1 MTTNVDLDGLLHRW
15 QVASA
20 ALTAAE
26 ARDPYSY
33 EVDELADEVIA
44 AKLALTQAGVRDI
57 LALAAWAEARREQL
71 PAHSAVLENAL
82 KY

>member
-1 MTTNVDLDGLLHRW
+1 MNTDVDLDVLLHRW

-20 ALTAAE
+20 ALADAE

-33 EVDELADEVIA
+33 EVDEIADEVIA

-57 LALAAWAEARREQL
+57 IALAAWAEGQRDQL
-71 PAHSAVLENAL
+71 TAHAAVLENAL
-82 KY
+82 K